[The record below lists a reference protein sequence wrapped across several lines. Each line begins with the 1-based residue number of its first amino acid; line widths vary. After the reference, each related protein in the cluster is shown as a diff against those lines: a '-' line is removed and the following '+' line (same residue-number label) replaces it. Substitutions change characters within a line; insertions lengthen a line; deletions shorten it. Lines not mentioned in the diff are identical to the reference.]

1 MPWPWSP
8 RSFRDQ
14 HQGCARAPV
23 ASVIDPA
30 DAGHQRVLGVLDL
43 PLACL
48 TAQLPYRFKQVF
60 RRAGCLAGG
69 DLPAAG
75 VERQVAVVG
84 EVRLA
89 DVRDALAG
97 LAEAKRLH

>member
-23 ASVIDPA
+23 ACVIDPA
-30 DAGHQRVLGVLDL
+30 DAGHQRVGGVLDL

-48 TAQLPYRFKQVF
+48 AAQLPYRFDQVF
-60 RRAGCLAGG
+60 RRAGRLTGR
-69 DLPAAG
+69 DLSAAG
-75 VERQVAVVG
+75 IEGQVAVVV
-84 EVRLA
+84 EVCLA
-89 DVRDALAG
+89 DIRDALAS
-97 LAEAKRLH
+97 LAEAER